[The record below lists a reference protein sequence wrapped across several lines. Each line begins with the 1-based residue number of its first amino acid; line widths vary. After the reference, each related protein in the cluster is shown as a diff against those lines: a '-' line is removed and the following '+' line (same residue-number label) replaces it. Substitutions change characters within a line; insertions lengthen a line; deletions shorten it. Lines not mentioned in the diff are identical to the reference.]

1 MAGFAEMEEEDRVAL
16 FRQGSF
22 EVIMARYTP
31 LLTSDGMFTPDMTV
45 LIPRYSYSIYA
56 PRFKSSFIALFLS
69 FYFIS
74 WAVVD
79 ALLPFCP
86 AHCEM
91 LLLVIADCWSKIKRK
106 LCTMS

>member
-74 WAVVD
+74 WLA
-79 ALLPFCP
+79 AW
-86 AHCEM
+86 H
-91 LLLVIADCWSKIKRK
+91 SGR
-106 LCTMS
+106 MSVSGRRTFPVLRSTCS

>member
-1 MAGFAEMEEEDRVAL
+1 MEEEDRVAL

-56 PRFKSSFIALFLS
+56 PRFKSSFIALFYLS
-69 FYFIS
+69 IFAFS
-74 WAVVD
+74 
-79 ALLPFCP
+79 ALT
-86 AHCEM
+86 
-91 LLLVIADCWSKIKRK
+91 LLVGR
-106 LCTMS
+106 

>member
-56 PRFKSSFIALFLS
+56 PRFKSSFYLS
-69 FYFIS
+69 IS
-74 WAVVD
+74 YRGQ
-79 ALLPFCP
+79 LS
-86 AHCEM
+86 M
-91 LLLVIADCWSKIKRK
+91 LCSLSAQLIVKCYC
-106 LCTMS
+106 L

>member
-56 PRFKSSFIALFLS
+56 PRFKSSFIALFYLS
-69 FYFIS
+69 ILYRGQLS
-74 WAVVD
+74 
-79 ALLPFCP
+79 
-86 AHCEM
+86 M
-91 LLLVIADCWSKIKRK
+91 LCSLSAQLIVKCCC
-106 LCTMS
+106 L

>member
-45 LIPRYSYSIYA
+45 LIPRYSYS
-56 PRFKSSFIALFLS
+56 LFHS
-69 FYFIS
+69 CMCFYVFLLFWTFVSLIVVFVFIS
-74 WAVVD
+74 S
-79 ALLPFCP
+79 
-86 AHCEM
+86 
-91 LLLVIADCWSKIKRK
+91 LLLLLERF
-106 LCTMS
+106 MY